1 MAKQQKEPEEAV
13 EAAPV
18 PSGPVTFIDQEYT
31 RRKLIL
37 PDWVE
42 LEVVRGQVTISG
54 DDAVG
59 LAYMRNRSDFK
70 EA

>member
-1 MAKQQKEPEEAV
+1 MARTQREPEEGS

-18 PSGPVTFIDQEYT
+18 PRGPVTFIDQEYT

-42 LEVVRGQVTISG
+42 LEVVQGRVTIKG
-54 DDAVG
+54 DDVVG